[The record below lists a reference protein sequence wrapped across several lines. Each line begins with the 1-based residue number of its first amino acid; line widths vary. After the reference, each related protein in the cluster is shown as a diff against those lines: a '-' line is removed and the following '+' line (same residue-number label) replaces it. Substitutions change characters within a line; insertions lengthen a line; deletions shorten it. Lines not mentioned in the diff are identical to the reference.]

1 MEPIFVQ
8 RQGGI
13 LAMPDSLPP
22 RPPTVRRKTIAG
34 VRISSKG
41 GLSLQKVKRGGP
53 RVAVP
58 AAKAAEKL
66 VSRSLGI
73 TRDGEDVT
81 EATLADFTAKFKEQL
96 APEVIIAMRDFF
108 HLDDAAVNGVEDA
121 LIEHGG
127 EGTLEMIQEEGVA
140 LQSIGTQ

>member
-1 MEPIFVQ
+1 M
-8 RQGGI
+8 
-13 LAMPDSLPP
+13 
-22 RPPTVRRKTIAG
+22 
-34 VRISSKG
+34 
-41 GLSLQKVKRGGP
+41 
-53 RVAVP
+53 AVP

-81 EATLADFTAKFKEQL
+81 EATLADFTAKFKEKL

>member
-1 MEPIFVQ
+1 MQ

-13 LAMPDSLPP
+13 LAMPDSPPPP
-22 RPPTVRRKTIAG
+22 RPPTARRKTIAG

-58 AAKAAEKL
+58 AAKVAEKL

-81 EATLADFTAKFKEQL
+81 EATLADFTAKFKERL

-108 HLDDAAVNGVEDA
+108 HLLDDAAVNGVEDA

>member
-1 MEPIFVQ
+1 MQ

-13 LAMPDSLPP
+13 LAMPDSPPP
-22 RPPTVRRKTIAG
+22 RPPTARRKTIAG

-53 RVAVP
+53 WVAVP
-58 AAKAAEKL
+58 AAKAAKKL

-73 TRDGEDVT
+73 TRDGEDVI

-108 HLDDAAVNGVEDA
+108 HLDDAAVDGEEDA

-127 EGTLEMIQEEGVA
+127 EGTLELNQEEGVA
-140 LQSIGTQ
+140 LQSMGTQ